1 MEIYPLRFSLGPLE
15 ITGFGLMMMLAF
27 LGAGWVMERD
37 LRSRGMSDEY
47 AWSIIVVGAIGGII
61 GAKLW
66 YFGLHQSWDALFS
79 RAGLVW
85 YGGFFGGLT
94 ALIINSI
101 RLKIPVRFSADLGAP
116 GLAVGYALGRVGCF
130 LVQDDYGG
138 PSSLPWA
145 MRFPQGEPPSTA
157 FNLMAF
163 GMEVPP
169 GTSPFEVLAVHP
181 TQLYETAIMLTAFWV
196 IWRLRSHRH
205 AVGWLFGVYMMFA
218 GIERF
223 FIEFLRAK
231 DDRLLGSFTIAQV
244 ASLAVFA
251 GGAALLVKFHED
263 DGKIREVDVPI
274 LSAASATR

>member
-1 MEIYPLRFSLGPLE
+1 MDIYPLRFSLGPLE
-15 ITGFGLMMMLAF
+15 ITGFGLMMMFAF

-37 LRSRGMSDEY
+37 LRGRGMSDDY

-66 YFGLHQSWDALFS
+66 YFGLHQRWDALFS

-85 YGGFFGGLT
+85 YGGFFGGLG

-116 GLAVGYALGRVGCF
+116 GLAVGYAIGRVGCF

-157 FNLMAF
+157 SNLMAF

-181 TQLYETAIMLTAFWV
+181 TQLYETAIMLTVFWV

-231 DDRLLGSFTIAQV
+231 DDRLLGSFTVAQV

-263 DGKIREVDVPI
+263 DGKARELDAPI
-274 LSAASATR
+274 LKTTSAT

>member
-1 MEIYPLRFSLGPLE
+1 
-15 ITGFGLMMMLAF
+15 
-27 LGAGWVMERD
+27 
-37 LRSRGMSDEY
+37 
-47 AWSIIVVGAIGGII
+47 
-61 GAKLW
+61 
-66 YFGLHQSWDALFS
+66 LFS

-85 YGGFFGGLT
+85 YGGFFGGLG

-116 GLAVGYALGRVGCF
+116 GLAVGYAIGRVGCF

-157 FNLMAF
+157 QNLTAF

-231 DDRLLGSFTIAQV
+231 DDRLLGSFTIAQL

-263 DGKIREVDVPI
+263 DGKMREVDAPI
-274 LSAASATR
+274 LKAASATR

>member
-1 MEIYPLRFSLGPLE
+1 
-15 ITGFGLMMMLAF
+15 
-27 LGAGWVMERD
+27 
-37 LRSRGMSDEY
+37 MSDEY

-66 YFGLHQSWDALFS
+66 YFGLHQRWDALFS

-85 YGGFFGGLT
+85 YGGFFGGLG

-116 GLAVGYALGRVGCF
+116 GLAVGYAIGRVGCF

-157 FNLMAF
+157 QNLMAF

-231 DDRLLGSFTIAQV
+231 DDRLLGSFTIAQL

-263 DGKIREVDVPI
+263 DGKMREVDAPI
-274 LSAASATR
+274 LKAASATR